1 MLHNTVGFMQN
12 ICYSEVQYSIMIV
25 DWSMLPLLGMLGGS
39 IIRRDFFFLSVFGFN
54 GAFCSNLLC
63 FDGLI
68 HSCLIYAVSTNILNR
83 NLSLSTNNKGR
94 FVHMWLDN

>member
-1 MLHNTVGFMQN
+1 M
-12 ICYSEVQYSIMIV
+12 MIV

-63 FDGLI
+63 LDGLI
-68 HSCLIYAVSTNILNR
+68 ILVSFMRYLPIY
-83 NLSLSTNNKGR
+83 
-94 FVHMWLDN
+94 